1 MSGSV
6 SGVSAGTMYALYSKN
21 EQSYVTKFKS
31 YDPATKAA
39 IAYFQKQAPT
49 ITSAAGLLKDYKSL
63 QVVLGAFGMSS
74 SIQSTALLKQLM
86 TQDPTSSSSLAQ
98 RMGNPAYLRFAKFM
112 SQWNPPALSD
122 KATVNVI
129 VNGYATN
136 SFETNQDS
144 QNPGLQAALYFKR
157 TASSVTSIAGIMSDP
172 TLTTVVRV
180 AAGLPT
186 QFGMLDYTQQV
197 PILSK
202 AVDVKRLQDP
212 KYVDQVV
219 QRYLALN
226 QPNTSASTTGVLGL
240 FNGGAS
246 GSDLIGT
253 IFSGSLLSTTA

>member
-1 MSGSV
+1 MSGSM

-21 EQSYVTKFKS
+21 EQSYVTKFEF